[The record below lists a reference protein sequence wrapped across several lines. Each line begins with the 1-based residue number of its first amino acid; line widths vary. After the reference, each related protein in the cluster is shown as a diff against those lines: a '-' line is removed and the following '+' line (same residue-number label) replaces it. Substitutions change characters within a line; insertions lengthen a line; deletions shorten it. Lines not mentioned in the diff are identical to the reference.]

1 MLPGTQRKRGE
12 EGLPRMANL
21 FSSPCKWNY
30 IGREIKFT
38 VLREGTTRGFVEDSN
53 NKQVISSNINIAILI
68 IMNVNKLRLHSS
80 IHSSVVKRIV

>member
-1 MLPGTQRKRGE
+1 MLRGIRRNFKPKKLARKIRFQGHREKRGE

-38 VLREGTTRGFVEDSN
+38 VLREGATKGFVEDS
-53 NKQVISSNINIAILI
+53 
-68 IMNVNKLRLHSS
+68 
-80 IHSSVVKRIV
+80 